1 MSRLEADDVE
11 KMATV
16 YDTKD
21 QLKSTRVDE
30 VLVSENE
37 AASFSRAWTSGLVKV
52 RKPVSKAVVFTS
64 DIAAKNPKTSVILGI
79 AMALV
84 LLVIGV
90 FTNFSVEVDRDVL
103 WTPTPSAVLSHGG
116 WLADDSGFPSP
127 PRWFMMTVHA
137 DGQNVISLADEGIER
152 VFKALDVAVN
162 VDGYSE
168 VCKEATITMQD
179 NEKGETTCR
188 IHSVTRFWNYT
199 QESFGTQL
207 SNWENSDVI
216 ERVSALEYP
225 DGTPVDEMQIMGN
238 VKRDAVGKVVSAQT
252 FIINIAI
259 PEVEDKALA
268 VEERM
273 LDILLDLQDQWDK
286 DTGNVFRLELFG
298 KRSFDD
304 EFNRAIIADIPLV
317 PLIFI
322 VMSLFTC
329 FIVFYKRDW
338 VYSRCM
344 LGFGAVCSVLFSII
358 FGYGL
363 LFIIGVPFTSM
374 TQVVPFVMFG
384 IGLDDAF
391 IIWGAYERTDHSKTP
406 EERIHITMEEV
417 GVSIFVTTL
426 TSVVAFSLGST
437 SSIPAVYWLCAYTA
451 PTIALD
457 FVYQITFFVALIVQ
471 DERRVAERKRD
482 CCTCFAAPAG
492 RDGATAE
499 DEVEEEEELKP
510 EENVLDRFMVWFSDF
525 LMIPAV
531 KVLVLVVFFGMFG
544 GLAYSAS
551 LLEQRF
557 DFTDVLPSPSYVG
570 EFWDAFASFTGGS
583 AVAPF
588 IVFRDVDQGDL
599 VVQQQMIDYVNAIV
613 ALDQVDSPPEFFWL
627 RDFQ

>member
-1 MSRLEADDVE
+1 MANNELKNQASTMSTMDSSNKADDDVE
-11 KMATV
+11 KMETV
-16 YDTKD
+16 YDRKLE
-21 QLKSTRVDE
+21 LKSTNDDE
-30 VLVSENE
+30 VAATPVSENGDG
-37 AASFSRAWTSGLVKV
+37 FCSRAWTNALVKV

-64 DIAAKNPKTSVILGI
+64 DIAAKNPKTTVILGI
-79 AMALV
+79 GVALV
-84 LLVIGV
+84 LLAIGI
-90 FTNFSVEVDRDVL
+90 FTNFYVEVDGDIL
-103 WTPTPSAVLSHGG
+103 WTPTPSAVLSHGE

-127 PRWFMMTVHA
+127 PRWFMVTVHA
-137 DGQNVISLADEGIER
+137 DGQNVISLADEGIGR

-168 VCKEATITMQD
+168 VCKAATITMQD
-179 NEKGETTCR
+179 NETGETTCR

-207 SNWENSDVI
+207 ANGDDVI
-216 ERVSALEYP
+216 EAVSALEYP

-238 VKRDAVGKVVSAQT
+238 VERDADGKIVSAQT

-259 PEVEDKALA
+259 PEVEDKALD
-268 VEERM
+268 VEEKM
-273 LDILLDLQDQWDK
+273 LDNLLDLQDQWDVEA
-286 DTGNVFRLELFG
+286 GNEFRLEVFG

-329 FIVFYKRDW
+329 FVFFKRDW

-344 LGFGAVCSVLFSII
+344 LGFGAVCSVLFSIV

-391 IIWGAYERTDHSKTP
+391 IIWGAYKRTDHSKTP

-457 FVYQITFFVALIVQ
+457 FVYQITFFVALIVL

-492 RDGATAE
+492 QDGATAE
-499 DEVEEEEELKP
+499 DEVEVEELKS
-510 EENVLDRFMVWFSDF
+510 EENGLDRFMVWFSDF

-557 DFTDVLPSPSYVG
+557 EFTDVLPSPSYVG
-570 EFWDAFASFTGGS
+570 
-583 AVAPF
+583 
-588 IVFRDVDQGDL
+588 
-599 VVQQQMIDYVNAIV
+599 
-613 ALDQVDSPPEFFWL
+613 
-627 RDFQ
+627 